1 MRYLKCTHTH
11 LGLLVHR
18 YLRYHR
24 YLRQSQTVKMNKGT
38 EAGIREKTGHAL
50 AKQVTVAPPN
60 SRMIQSQKEKL
71 FFNTKSDK
79 MEWEIKCL

>member
-1 MRYLKCTHTH
+1 
-11 LGLLVHR
+11 
-18 YLRYHR
+18 
-24 YLRQSQTVKMNKGT
+24 MNKDT

-50 AKQVTVAPPN
+50 AKQVTVAPN